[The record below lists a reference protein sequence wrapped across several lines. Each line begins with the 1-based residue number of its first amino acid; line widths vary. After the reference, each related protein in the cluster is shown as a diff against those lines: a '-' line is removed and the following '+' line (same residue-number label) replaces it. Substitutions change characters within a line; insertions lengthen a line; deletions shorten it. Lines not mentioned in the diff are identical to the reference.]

1 MISKQRSLSEPIN
14 CSSWPDISSLV
25 FRVFLSI
32 IQKLELTSFG
42 GYWYSSLSLPE
53 ISAFQQ
59 PVSATAP
66 YTWDVVLYFCWCI
79 APAPGPR
86 SRRPWYFLKGSNWAM
101 MLLHSIVHTVHNKE
115 PPPII
120 PLIEF
125 RAANKLER
133 LKAEPSPRA
142 LGTHLNYDYIPQSF
156 FEKKVKMLVVFRNPK
171 DTAASLFH
179 FYNNNPMLPTYN
191 SWDDFFPDFMAGKV
205 IFGSYFD
212 HAVAWNKHLDDT
224 NLLLTFEDM
233 KEDLQG
239 SIKKISEFF
248 GLSLTEAQVNEISD
262 KGTFKF
268 MKENSKQTHG
278 EFGKVI
284 FRKGEVRD
292 WKNHFSEAQSQEM
305 DAKFEACLAG
315 TKIGE
320 MLKYNVHCKW

>member
-1 MISKQRSLSEPIN
+1 MASKQQFAEEVRKAFEEAKNIPK
-14 CSSWPDISSLV
+14 D
-25 FRVFLSI
+25 
-32 IQKLELTSFG
+32 KLIFTYNG
-42 GYWYSSLSLPE
+42 
-53 ISAFQQ
+53 
-59 PVSATAP
+59 
-66 YTWDVVLYFCWCI
+66 VLY
-79 APAPGPR
+79 PAATCDSDTFKAIESFETRDDDLMLVAYP
-86 SRRPWYFLKGSNWAM
+86 KCGSNWAM